1 MYLSIPVILG
11 RLELAVEHLA
21 GEAFENESFGGFVA
35 EFEGLG
41 ADWDSGFSVGLLGL
55 DADAFASSRVVLDM
69 GPFDLKDVGEA
80 ESCEAG
86 E

>member
-1 MYLSIPVILG
+1 M
-11 RLELAVEHLA
+11 
-21 GEAFENESFGGFVA
+21 AFEDESFGWFA
-35 EFEGLG
+35 TEFEGLG
-41 ADWDSGFSVGLLGL
+41 ADRDCGFGVGLFGL